1 MCNPQAAMV
10 AMQIASAG
18 LQITQYKAD
27 KQNQENDYKAQKR
40 QNEIAKAN
48 AIQRYAAE
56 QLKIRQELQK
66 SARADYIATLK
77 ARKVRSQFITEAGSA
92 GLAISGST
100 ELLMRDYYR
109 TEGNY
114 RNALVNNMNV
124 NISQF
129 ERNLEAI
136 QFGEQSQLTYETPPN
151 PGLLFATHALNMAD
165 TYYSLENQK
174 AKAGLMTRAEKRR
187 NKRMAKR
194 YRGYT

>member
-1 MCNPQAAMV
+1 MCNPQIAMV
-10 AMQIASAG
+10 AISVASAG
-18 LQITQYKAD
+18 LQYKMQKAQA
-27 KQNQENDYKAQKR
+27 QNTYNQQKR
-40 QNEIAKAN
+40 QNELAKKN
-48 AIQRYAAE
+48 AIARYASA
-56 QLKIRQELQK
+56 QLKIRQELKK
-66 SARADYIATLK
+66 SSRADYIATLK

-165 TYYSLENQK
+165 TFYSLENQK
-174 AKAGLMTRAEKRR
+174 AKSGLMTWSEKRR
-187 NKRMAKR
+187 QKKMAKR

>member
-10 AMQIASAG
+10 AIQVASAG
-18 LQITQYKAD
+18 LQITQYRAA
-27 KQNQENDYKAQKR
+27 KQNQENIYKAQKR

-56 QLKIRQELQK
+56 QLKIRQELKK

-77 ARKVRSQFITEAGSA
+77 ARKVRSQFITEAGGA

-114 RNALVNNMNV
+114 RNALRNNMDI

-129 ERNLEAI
+129 ERNLESI

-165 TYYSLENQK
+165 TYYSLQNQK
-174 AKAGLMTRAEKRR
+174 ASKGLMTWSEKRR
-187 NKRMAKR
+187 QKKLAKR

>member
-10 AMQIASAG
+10 AIQVASAG
-18 LQITQYKAD
+18 LQITQYRAA
-27 KQNQENDYKAQKR
+27 KQNQENIYKAQKR

-56 QLKIRQELQK
+56 QLKIRQELKK

-77 ARKVRSQFITEAGSA
+77 GRKVRSEFITEAGSA

-100 ELLMRDYYR
+100 EALMRDYYR
-109 TEGNY
+109 TEGNS
-114 RNALVNNMNV
+114 RNALNNNMNI

-136 QFGEQSQLTYETPPN
+136 QFGQKSQMTYETPPN
-151 PGLLFATHALNMAD
+151 PHLLFATQALNVAN
-165 TYYSLENQK
+165 TYWSLESQK
-174 AKAGLMTRAEKRR
+174 EMKGLMTNAEKRR
-187 NKRMAKR
+187 QKKLARR
-194 YRGYT
+194 YEGYT